1 MPPNKRLLP
10 IASALGP
17 PPKIA
22 IRDEEWRRLEEL
34 LGQDLQPAIRK
45 EIIAA
50 TDRFLNFA
58 VFDFTR
64 EPVDE
69 ASNRLNALMTTGE
82 ELLGALGDAG
92 SSSDGALYA
101 IQLLRRHFVEPK
113 LGRRNKFNA
122 LTSIV
127 TSLVVACDKACQELG
142 EQGDEHRRGESW
154 DTWIRNLTEI
164 LKRND
169 LPTAAR
175 KDAVL
180 NKSGIASNFV
190 LFVEQ
195 LQRNFEERFRRGT
208 QSTEALAVAIGRSR
222 RVTKQSTKRKYK
234 TRKRKT

>member
-1 MPPNKRLLP
+1 
-10 IASALGP
+10 
-17 PPKIA
+17 
-22 IRDEEWRRLEEL
+22 L

-45 EIIAA
+45 EIIAV

-69 ASNRLNALMTTGE
+69 ASNRVNALMTAAE
-82 ELLGALGDAG
+82 ELLGALVDAG
-92 SSSDGALYA
+92 SSGDGAVYA
-101 IQLLRRHFVEPK
+101 IQLLQRHFVEPE
-113 LGRRNKFNA
+113 LRRRNMLNA

-127 TSLVVACDKACQELG
+127 TSFVVACDKARQELG
-142 EQGDEHRRGESW
+142 EQGDEHRRGQSW

-164 LKRND
+164 LERND

-175 KDAVL
+175 KDAML
-180 NKSGIASNFV
+180 NKSGIGSKFV

-208 QSTEALAVAIGRSR
+208 HSTEALAVAIGRSR
-222 RVTKQSTKRKYK
+222 RVTKESTERKYK